1 MKIQMMMMMMIIMM
15 IKKLALSVGGEQQA
29 THYRVTRR
37 DPALSDHI
45 HLHFL
50 TCEHFLKVIV
60 ATCTHSPTYIQFK
73 FLACT
78 HFQTIKSYTYTFLFL
93 SCTYFL
99 T

>member
-1 MKIQMMMMMMIIMM
+1 MKIQMMMMMMMIIMM

-50 TCEHFLKVIV
+50 TCEHFLTLHNTH
-60 ATCTHSPTYIQFK
+60 TCIFFK
-73 FLACT
+73 
-78 HFQTIKSYTYTFLFL
+78 
-93 SCTYFL
+93 
-99 T
+99 

>member
-1 MKIQMMMMMMIIMM
+1 MMMMIIMM

-50 TCEHFLKVIV
+50 TCEHFLTLHTLPLLYTHLHFLTCEHFLKEIL
-60 ATCTHSPTYIQFK
+60 ATCTYSPTYIQLH

-78 HFQTIKSYTYTFLFL
+78 HF
-93 SCTYFL
+93 
-99 T
+99 

>member
-50 TCEHFLKVIV
+50 TCEHFL
-60 ATCTHSPTYIQFK
+60 TCTHSPTLQLK
-73 FLACT
+73 
-78 HFQTIKSYTYTFLFL
+78 
-93 SCTYFL
+93 
-99 T
+99 

>member
-1 MKIQMMMMMMIIMM
+1 MKIQMMMMRMMMIIMM

-50 TCEHFLKVIV
+50 TCEHFL
-60 ATCTHSPTYIQFK
+60 TCTHSPTLQLK
-73 FLACT
+73 
-78 HFQTIKSYTYTFLFL
+78 
-93 SCTYFL
+93 
-99 T
+99 

>member
-1 MKIQMMMMMMIIMM
+1 MVMMVMKIQMMMMMMMMMIIMM

-50 TCEHFLKVIV
+50 TCEHFLSLH
-60 ATCTHSPTYIQFK
+60 T
-73 FLACT
+73 LAL
-78 HFQTIKSYTYTFLFL
+78 SYLRAL
-93 SCTYFL
+93 S
-99 T
+99 